1 MNRWPCLA
9 IAGLMLWPPAL
20 AGGAAVGM
28 IEIEGA
34 IGPATAEYVERAIK
48 EADRQNHECL
58 IVRLDTPG
66 GLLDSTK
73 RIVQSFYSSPRPVV
87 VYVGPAG
94 STATSAGC
102 FITLAADVAAM
113 APGTS
118 IGAAHPVSVGGGG
131 GGSGEAKPDEVMK
144 EKVENYAASYIE
156 AIAQKRQRNV
166 EWAGEAVRKSASITA
181 DKALELKVVELIA
194 TDLPDLLRQLDGR
207 EASGR
212 KLATASA
219 EVTAIPMNAR
229 ERVFQVIWRPEVM
242 FFLMLIAIYGIIGEL
257 SNPGAIFPGVVGV
270 VAFVLALYMGAV
282 LPVNVAGLALI
293 LLALGLF
300 VADVFAPTHGVL
312 TVGGILAFLLGGF
325 MLFDQAESGLR
336 LSWSVLLPSALCTA
350 AFFAFVVGAGLKAQL
365 LPVRVGAQTMM
376 GQTAAAISRIDATGG
391 TVFVEGEIWN
401 ATSDAP
407 VDAGDP
413 VEITGRDGLNLKVKR
428 KLQEV

>member
-1 MNRWPCLA
+1 MNRWLGMA
-9 IAGLMLWPPAL
+9 IAGLMLWLPVS
-20 AGGAAVGM
+20 AGEAAVGM

-131 GGSGEAKPDEVMK
+131 AGGEAKPDDVMK
-144 EKVENYAASYIE
+144 EKIENYAASYIE

-194 TDLPDLLRQLDGR
+194 TDVPDLLRQLDGR

-219 EVTAIPMNAR
+219 VVTAIPMNAR

-282 LPVNVAGLALI
+282 LPINVAGLALI
-293 LLALGLF
+293 ILALGLF

-312 TVGGILAFLLGGF
+312 TVGGIAAFLLGGF

-350 AFFAFVVGAGLKAQL
+350 GFFAFVVGAGLKAQL

-376 GQTAAAISRIDATGG
+376 GQTADAITRIDATGG

-407 VDAGDP
+407 VDAGAP
-413 VEITGRDGLNLKVKR
+413 VRSPEGMV
-428 KLQEV
+428 